1 MATIQDIA
9 DEVGV
14 SKAAVSRILNNK
26 GSFSKDTI
34 HKVYRTAKE
43 MGYTLP
49 IELQAFE
56 ELDFKIIA
64 AVLPLSNKP
73 YYSIL
78 ASYLEAAAYSFGYS
92 LMICSSLYNKEK
104 EDVLFKYLKERKVNG
119 IVYGSFTDEVIIDN
133 DLPIVTIGH
142 KISNSIPVV
151 RSDNFM
157 AGVIA
162 ARHLHSKGCK
172 RLLYISAY
180 QVGKNNDDRYRGFI
194 QTANELGIEV
204 NDYFVDNSVTK
215 DNILGLISKMFTENQ
230 HSDGLFAESHS
241 LALSCLR
248 VGLDLGIKIPNNLK
262 ILGYGNQNLMEFSYP
277 KLSYIKENTEEIA
290 RVAVSLLVDIIEG
303 TEDCE
308 KLDNVVQI
316 VPVSIEQNTTT

>member
-1 MATIQDIA
+1 MTTIQDIA

-34 HKVYRTAKE
+34 QKVYRTAKE

-64 AVLPLSNKP
+64 AVLPLTNKP

-92 LMICSSLYNKEK
+92 LMICSSLFNKEK
-104 EDVLFKYLKERKVNG
+104 EEVLFNYLKERKVNG
-119 IVYGSFTDEVIIDN
+119 IIYGSFTDEVKIDSS
-133 DLPIVTIGH
+133 LPIVTIGH
-142 KISNSIPVV
+142 ELSSEIPTV
-151 RSDNFM
+151 RSDNYM

-172 RLLYISAY
+172 NLLYISAY
-180 QVGKNNDDRYRGFI
+180 QVGRSNDERYRGFKD
-194 QTANELGIEV
+194 TANNFGITV
-204 NDYFVDNSVTK
+204 SDYFVEGSESMSD
-215 DNILGLISKMFTENQ
+215 ILGTISKMFTDNSEA
-230 HSDGLFAESHS
+230 DGLFAESHS
-241 LALSCLR
+241 LALNSLR
-248 VGLDLGIKIPNNLK
+248 VGLDLGIKIPNQLK

-277 KLSYIKENTEEIA
+277 KLSYIKENTEQIA
-290 RVAVSLLVDIIEG
+290 QTAVSILVDIIEG
-303 TEDCE
+303 SERPST
-308 KLDNVVQI
+308 KQNGVHI